1 MKNFTRRTLAMA
13 AFGLTAAL
21 TLPMTAHAQAYPEK
35 AVQITVPFGVGGGTD
50 TFVRTI
56 QPFVEKQLGVD
67 LVVLNVPGAGSVT
80 GSRSVISK
88 DPDGYSVL
96 VNHATLLTN
105 MAVGK
110 ADFDVSSYALAAST
124 TSIPLVVAVPA
135 SSLANSLDELKGLL
149 MGGDPVIAG
158 VNIGA
163 VNHFALL
170 MLEAELGAGKFRY
183 VQTGG
188 GAKTIAALLGEQIA
202 VGVLSGA
209 EAKPLL
215 EAGEVKVIAALSSDR
230 IPYLA
235 DVATAAEQG
244 ADVDFSIEHSWYFPK
259 DTPTDAISAFSAA
272 LEKAIG
278 DPELQAIL
286 DERGITSTYYGP
298 DAAPARVAATLA
310 QLKSAA
316 ELVEK

>member
-1 MKNFTRRTLAMA
+1 MKNFTRRTLTMA
-13 AFGLTAAL
+13 ALGLTAAL
-21 TLPMTAHAQAYPEK
+21 ALPKAGHAQAYPEK
-35 AVQITVPFGVGGGTD
+35 AVQITVPFGAGGGTD

-56 QPFVEKQLGVD
+56 QPFVEKQLGAD

-80 GSRSVISK
+80 GSRGVIGK

-105 MAVGK
+105 MAIGK
-110 ADFDVSSYALAAST
+110 ADFDVSSFELAAST

-135 SSLANSLDELKGLL
+135 SSAANSLDELKALL
-149 MGGDPVIAG
+149 SGGDPVIAG

-163 VNHFALL
+163 VNHFAML
-170 MLEAELGAGKFRY
+170 MLESELGAGKFRY

-215 EAGEVKVIAALSSDR
+215 EAGEVKVIAALSGDR

-259 DTPTDAISAFSAA
+259 GTPADAIAAFSAA

-278 DPELQAIL
+278 DAELQAIL
-286 DERGITSTYYGP
+286 DERGITPTYYGP

-316 ELVEK
+316 DLIEN

>member
-1 MKNFTRRTLAMA
+1 MKNLTRRTLTIA
-13 AFGLTAAL
+13 ALGLTAAL
-21 TLPMTAHAQAYPEK
+21 ALPMAGHAQAYPEK
-35 AVQITVPFGVGGGTD
+35 PVQITVPFGAGGGTD

-56 QPFVEKQLGVD
+56 QPFVEKQLGAD

-80 GSRSVISK
+80 GSRGVISK

-105 MAVGK
+105 MAIGK
-110 ADFDVSSYALAAST
+110 ADFDVSSFELAAST
-124 TSIPLVVAVPA
+124 TSIPLVVVVPA
-135 SSLANSLDELKGLL
+135 SSAANSLDELKALL
-149 MGGDPVIAG
+149 SGGDPVIAG

-163 VNHFALL
+163 VNHFAML
-170 MLEAELGAGKFRY
+170 MLEAELDAGKFRY

-215 EAGEVKVIAALSSDR
+215 EAGEVKVIAALSGDR

-259 DTPTDAISAFSAA
+259 GTPADAIAAFSAA

-278 DPELQAIL
+278 DAELQAIL
-286 DERGITSTYYGP
+286 DERGITPTYYGP

-316 ELVEK
+316 DLIEN

>member
-1 MKNFTRRTLAMA
+1 MKNFTRRTLTMA
-13 AFGLTAAL
+13 ALGLTAAL
-21 TLPMTAHAQAYPEK
+21 ALPMAGHAQAYPEK
-35 AVQITVPFGVGGGTD
+35 AVQITVPFGAGGGTD

-56 QPFVEKQLGVD
+56 QPFVEKQLGAD

-80 GSRSVISK
+80 GSRGVISK

-110 ADFDVSSYALAAST
+110 ADFDVSSYELAAST

-135 SSLANSLDELKGLL
+135 SSAANSLDELKALL
-149 MGGDPVIAG
+149 SGADPVIAG

-163 VNHFALL
+163 VNHFAML

-215 EAGEVKVIAALSSDR
+215 EAGEVKVIAALSGDR

-259 DTPTDAISAFSAA
+259 DTPADAIAAFSSA

-278 DPELQAIL
+278 DAELQAIL
-286 DERGITSTYYGP
+286 DERGITPTYFGP
-298 DAAPARVAATLA
+298 EAAPARVAATLA

-316 ELVEK
+316 DLIEN

>member
-1 MKNFTRRTLAMA
+1 MKNFTRRTLTMA
-13 AFGLTAAL
+13 ALGLTAAL
-21 TLPMTAHAQAYPEK
+21 ALPMAGHAQAYPEK
-35 AVQITVPFGVGGGTD
+35 AVQITVPFGAGGGTD

-56 QPFVEKQLGVD
+56 QPFVEKQLGAD

-80 GSRSVISK
+80 GSRGVISK

-105 MAVGK
+105 MAIGK
-110 ADFDVSSYALAAST
+110 ADFDVSSFELAAST

-135 SSLANSLDELKGLL
+135 SSAANSLDELKALL
-149 MGGDPVIAG
+149 SGGDPVIAG

-163 VNHFALL
+163 VNHFAML
-170 MLEAELGAGKFRY
+170 MLEAELDAGKFRY

-188 GAKTIAALLGEQIA
+188 GAKTIAALLGDQIA

-215 EAGEVKVIAALSSDR
+215 EAGEVKVIAALSGDR

-259 DTPTDAISAFSAA
+259 GTPADAIAAFSAA

-278 DPELQAIL
+278 DAELQAIL
-286 DERGITSTYYGP
+286 DERGITPTYYGP

-316 ELVEK
+316 DLIEN

>member
-1 MKNFTRRTLAMA
+1 MKNFTRRTLTMA
-13 AFGLTAAL
+13 ALGLTAAL
-21 TLPMTAHAQAYPEK
+21 ALPMAGHAQAYPEK
-35 AVQITVPFGVGGGTD
+35 AVQITVPFGAGGGTD

-56 QPFVEKQLGVD
+56 QPFVEKQLGAD

-80 GSRSVISK
+80 GSRGVIGK

-105 MAVGK
+105 MAIGK
-110 ADFDVSSYALAAST
+110 ADFDVSSFELAAST

-135 SSLANSLDELKGLL
+135 SSAANSLDELKALL
-149 MGGDPVIAG
+149 SGGDPVIAG

-163 VNHFALL
+163 VNHFAML
-170 MLEAELGAGKFRY
+170 MLESELGAGKFRY

-215 EAGEVKVIAALSSDR
+215 EAGEVKVIAALSGDR

-259 DTPTDAISAFSAA
+259 GTPADAIAAFSAA

-278 DPELQAIL
+278 DAELQAIL
-286 DERGITSTYYGP
+286 DERGITPTYYGP

-316 ELVEK
+316 DLIEN

>member
-1 MKNFTRRTLAMA
+1 MKNFTRRTLTIATL
-13 AFGLTAAL
+13 GLTAAL
-21 TLPMTAHAQAYPEK
+21 ALPMAGHAQAYPEK
-35 AVQITVPFGVGGGTD
+35 AVQITVPFGAGGGTD

-56 QPFVEKQLGVD
+56 QPFVEKQLGAD

-80 GSRSVISK
+80 GSRGVIGK

-105 MAVGK
+105 MAIGK
-110 ADFDVSSYALAAST
+110 ADFDVSSFELAAST

-135 SSLANSLDELKGLL
+135 SSAANSLDELKALL
-149 MGGDPVIAG
+149 SGGDPVIAG

-163 VNHFALL
+163 VNHFAML
-170 MLEAELGAGKFRY
+170 MLESELGAGKFRY

-215 EAGEVKVIAALSSDR
+215 EAGEVKVIAALSGDR

-259 DTPTDAISAFSAA
+259 GTPADAIAAFSAA

-278 DPELQAIL
+278 DAELQAIL
-286 DERGITSTYYGP
+286 DERGITPTYYGP

-316 ELVEK
+316 DLIEN

>member
-1 MKNFTRRTLAMA
+1 MKNFTRRTLTMA
-13 AFGLTAAL
+13 ALGLTAAL
-21 TLPMTAHAQAYPEK
+21 ALPMAGHAQAYPEK
-35 AVQITVPFGVGGGTD
+35 AVQITVPFGAGGGTD

-56 QPFVEKQLGVD
+56 QPFVEKQLGAD

-80 GSRSVISK
+80 GSRGVISK

-110 ADFDVSSYALAAST
+110 ADFDVSSYELAAST

-135 SSLANSLDELKGLL
+135 SSAANSLDELKALL
-149 MGGDPVIAG
+149 SGADPVIAG

-163 VNHFALL
+163 VNHFAML

-202 VGVLSGA
+202 IGVLSGA

-215 EAGEVKVIAALSSDR
+215 EAGEVKVIAALSGDR

-259 DTPTDAISAFSAA
+259 DTPADAIAAFSTA

-278 DPELQAIL
+278 DAELQAIL
-286 DERGITSTYYGP
+286 DERGITPTYFGP
-298 DAAPARVAATLA
+298 EAAPARVAATLA

-316 ELVEK
+316 DLIEN

>member
-1 MKNFTRRTLAMA
+1 MKNFTRRTLTMA
-13 AFGLTAAL
+13 ALGLTAAL
-21 TLPMTAHAQAYPEK
+21 ALPIAGHAQAYPEK
-35 AVQITVPFGVGGGTD
+35 AVQITVPFGAGGGTD

-56 QPFVEKQLGVD
+56 QPFVEKQLGAD

-80 GSRSVISK
+80 GSRGVISK

-110 ADFDVSSYALAAST
+110 ADFDVSSYELAAST

-135 SSLANSLDELKGLL
+135 SSAANSLDELKALL
-149 MGGDPVIAG
+149 SGADPVIAG

-163 VNHFALL
+163 VNHFAML

-215 EAGEVKVIAALSSDR
+215 EAGEVKVIAALSGDR

-259 DTPTDAISAFSAA
+259 DTPADAIAAFSSA

-278 DPELQAIL
+278 DAELQAIL
-286 DERGITSTYYGP
+286 DERGITPTYFGP
-298 DAAPARVAATLA
+298 EAAPARVAATLA

-316 ELVEK
+316 DLIEN

>member
-1 MKNFTRRTLAMA
+1 MKNFTRRTLTMA
-13 AFGLTAAL
+13 ALGLTAAL
-21 TLPMTAHAQAYPEK
+21 ALPMAGHAQAYPEK
-35 AVQITVPFGVGGGTD
+35 AVQITVPFGAGGGTD

-56 QPFVEKQLGVD
+56 QPFVEKQLGAD

-80 GSRSVISK
+80 GSRGVISK

-110 ADFDVSSYALAAST
+110 ADFDVSSYELAAST

-135 SSLANSLDELKGLL
+135 SSAANSLDELKALL
-149 MGGDPVIAG
+149 SGADPVIAG

-163 VNHFALL
+163 VNHFAML
-170 MLEAELGAGKFRY
+170 MLEAELDAGKFRY

-215 EAGEVKVIAALSSDR
+215 EAGEVKVIAALSGDR

-259 DTPTDAISAFSAA
+259 DTPADAIAAFSTA

-278 DPELQAIL
+278 DAELQAIL
-286 DERGITSTYYGP
+286 DERGITPTYFGP
-298 DAAPARVAATLA
+298 EAAPARVAATLA

-316 ELVEK
+316 DLIEN